1 MRTKAIPRG
10 WIVIGDS
17 GIRLDQVIAVQDNNG
32 DFGLF
37 SVIVLAGGAS
47 LSVETHLIPANFLT
61 LVAKS
66 QLRSEE

>member
-10 WIVIGDS
+10 WIVIGCA
-17 GIRLDQVIAVQDNNG
+17 GIRLDQVVAVQDG
-32 DFGLF
+32 HGEYADF
-37 SVIVLAGGAS
+37 SMIALAGGATVNVQS
-47 LSVETHLIPANFLT
+47 CLIPANFLT